1 MPEAVFPVAPGRSIT
16 AFELGPL
23 QAWPFP
29 GEVTRGVDA
38 LDYRFVNG
46 FVAVGDLPCRVALRR
61 EVATRAAPAPEPF
74 PTQALNL
81 PGFDRRLDFSGF
93 WHRPTRLVRWVRT
106 RLRPTGPGPC
116 PVRIATPGGV
126 HLWVDG
132 TPVLGFEPFTRNAP
146 QTTETRLP
154 LRPDGSEVVLRLEE
168 MAERD
173 TSFFVELTWLG
184 ADPVLSVL
192 PGTAD
197 AADLDAL
204 MDLARSVRPGALAFD
219 GTGPL
224 ALVFD
229 RPAPVPVTVRAA
241 IRQSVHLAHLPPLLS
256 AEAVLV
262 PGSASVD
269 LGALDGLPDGYHPLS
284 LTLDIGQTR
293 VERGIAF
300 ALLRQPAP
308 AALAADPAARR
319 QAALAHAARH
329 GEARPGRT
337 LARLHLALPPDALD
351 RVIIEDT
358 LDGIEGRRDCSDF
371 VMVPLLWIRGAH
383 GAALPTDLVRRI
395 DAAILGWRYWVDEPG
410 NDTMWFWSEN
420 HALCFHVSEY
430 MAGGLFPD
438 ATFGNSG
445 LTGAAHRALA
455 RARLAKWFDAV
466 EAHGLAEWNSAAYYP
481 IDVIGLAALLRWA
494 EPDLAA
500 RAAALLDALHAM
512 LALHTMAGVPAGSM
526 GRAYDKELRAGPL
539 TELAPLAAMAFGT
552 GWLNA
557 GVAALPLLAAA
568 GYAPPPALADWA
580 APPPGTALSAAYVQG
595 YGPAA
600 RLRLWKTAHVQLSAT
615 VDGTPGGDGH
625 QQHVVD
631 VQAAGH
637 PFARVWINHPGED
650 DPWGS
655 QRPSYWAG
663 NGSLPRVGMR
673 GDTCLVLFAP
683 GTAARLPWSHA
694 YAPLVAFDAHLRGA
708 DWLALSSRGGFV
720 IVKATGPIQ
729 TQTTGPGAGIE
740 HRVAGASTG
749 WALIVGDLPP
759 GGLPRVAA
767 HAAALRLMPGDGP
780 RLRLDAPERLPL
792 SLDWAAGLTCG
803 DQAVP
808 FDTLTV
814 TPRVIRHDLTK
825 MEVPT

>member
-1 MPEAVFPVAPGRSIT
+1 MPEAVFPVAPGRTVT
-16 AFELGPL
+16 AFELGAL

-61 EVATRAAPAPEPF
+61 EVATRAAPALEPF
-74 PTQALNL
+74 TTQALHL

-106 RLRPTGPGPC
+106 RLCPTGPGPHR
-116 PVRIATPGGV
+116 VRLSTPGGV

-132 TPVLGFEPFTRNAP
+132 APLLAFEPFTRNAP
-146 QTTETRLP
+146 QETETLLP
-154 LRPDGSEVVLRLEE
+154 LRPEGSEIVLRLEE

-184 ADPVLSVL
+184 PDPVQSIL
-192 PGTAD
+192 PGAAD
-197 AADLDAL
+197 AAELEAL
-204 MDLARSVRPGALAFD
+204 MDLARSVRPGALVFD
-219 GTGPL
+219 GSAPL
-224 ALVFD
+224 TLLFD
-229 RPAPVPVTVRAA
+229 RPAPVPVTVAGA
-241 IRQSVHLAHLPPLLS
+241 IRQSVHLAHLPPLMA
-256 AEAVLV
+256 AEGVLA
-262 PGSASVD
+262 PGSAVLE
-269 LGALDGLPDGYHPLS
+269 LGAVGDLPDGYHPLS
-284 LTLDIGQTR
+284 LTLSIGETR
-293 VERGIAF
+293 VARRIDF

-308 AALAADPAARR
+308 AALPADPEARKR
-319 QAALAHAARH
+319 AALSHAARH
-329 GEARPGRT
+329 GEARAGRT
-337 LARLHLALPPDALD
+337 LARLHLGLPLDALD
-351 RVIIEDT
+351 RAILEDT
-358 LDGIEGRRDCSDF
+358 LDGVEGRRDCSDF

-383 GAALPTDLVRRI
+383 GAALPEDLLQRI

-420 HALCFHVSEY
+420 HALCFHVSEH
-430 MAGGLFPD
+430 MAGGLFPQ
-438 ATFGNSG
+438 AHFGNSG

-455 RARLAKWFDAV
+455 EARLDRWFDAV

-481 IDVIGLAALLRWA
+481 IDAIGLAALVRWGGTA
-494 EPDLAA
+494 LAA
-500 RAAALLDALHAM
+500 RATALLDALHAM

-539 TELAPLAAMAFGT
+539 TELAPIAATAFGT

-557 GVAALPLLAAA
+557 GVAALPLLAAT
-568 GYAPPPALADWA
+568 GYVPPPALADWV
-580 APPPGTALSAAYVQG
+580 APAPGTALSAQYVQG

-600 RLRLWKTAHVQLSAT
+600 RLSLWKTAHVQLSAT
-615 VDGTPGGDGH
+615 VDGIPGGGGH

-631 VQAAGH
+631 VKAAGH

-673 GDTCLVLFAP
+673 GDTCLLLFAP
-683 GTAARLPWSHA
+683 GPAARLPWSHA
-694 YAPLVAFDAHLRGA
+694 YAPLSAFDAHLRGA

-720 IVKATGPIQ
+720 ILKATGPLE
-729 TQTTGPGAGIE
+729 TVATGPGAGLE

-759 GGLPRVAA
+759 GGLPAVAA
-767 HAAALRLMPGDGP
+767 RAAALRLTLDEGP
-780 RLRLDAPERLPL
+780 HLRLDDPARPPL
-792 SLDWAAGLTCG
+792 SLDWAAGLFDDG
-803 DQAVP
+803 AAVP
-808 FDTLTV
+808 FMNLTV
-814 TPRVIRHDLTK
+814 APRVVRHDLTK
-825 MEVPT
+825 MEAPA